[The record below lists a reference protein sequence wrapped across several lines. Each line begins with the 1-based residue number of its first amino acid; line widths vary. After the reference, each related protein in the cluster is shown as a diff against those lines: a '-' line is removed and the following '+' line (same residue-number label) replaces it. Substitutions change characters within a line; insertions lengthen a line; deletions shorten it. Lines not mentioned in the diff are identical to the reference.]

1 MQFNITTALI
11 TALVSAVIG
20 FGLAFYIQRIL
31 NRRMQKK
38 SQRFLVYIAMISF
51 GIGLTAFLNELIGFP
66 LQGLQIRNDK
76 LVGYVIF
83 NILLIPI
90 ILLAIA
96 KLIGLKV
103 KAGDV
108 DLKNQNSEHVPIVI
122 NSSEISP
129 LLNSSQELT
138 HDLEPTLDSWSEALT
153 EYGSEQRNNGLWAKL
168 FADNAGIESVTKA
181 QYLKIRASEISM
193 HNLKKQTELSMEK
206 FTNST
211 NELCIKNNALEQL
224 QIDFSYPVYKLAN
237 GNYAINYAENFKI
250 YSSLMHL
257 YNAIDVFKRLDN
269 FSPSGLIGV
278 YQRK

>member
-1 MQFNITTALI
+1 MQLNITAALI
-11 TALVSAVIG
+11 TALISAVLG

-31 NRRMQKK
+31 NSRMQKK
-38 SQRFLVYIAMISF
+38 SQRLLVYIAMISF

-66 LQGLQIRNDK
+66 LQGLQIRHEK

-83 NILLIPI
+83 NMLLIPI
-90 ILLAIA
+90 ILLVLA

-103 KAGDV
+103 KAGDI
-108 DLKNQNSEHVPIVI
+108 DLKTQNSEHVPIVI
-122 NSSEISP
+122 NSSKISP
-129 LLNSSQELT
+129 LNSFQEHTL
-138 HDLEPTLDSWSEALT
+138 DLEPTLDSWNEALN

-168 FADNAGIESVTKA
+168 FADNAGVESMTKA
-181 QYLKIRASEISM
+181 QYLRIRASEISM
-193 HNLKKQTELSMEK
+193 HNSKKQAELSMEK

-250 YSSLMHL
+250 YSSLVHL